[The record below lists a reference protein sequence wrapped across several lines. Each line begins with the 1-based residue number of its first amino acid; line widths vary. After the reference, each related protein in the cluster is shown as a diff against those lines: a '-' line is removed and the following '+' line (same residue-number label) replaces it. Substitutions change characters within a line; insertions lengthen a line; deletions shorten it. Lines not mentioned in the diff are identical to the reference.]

1 VIVKR
6 LKSVVSLLLLLI
18 KKVMINILEKCVVK
32 VPNDIHV
39 VYSSERKIIV
49 LIGIRSRKVLKLK
62 VQLLVCGVQNV
73 VKVAPLTFFKVSNHE
88 QKKIN
93 SIQGTCVALIKQ
105 LIVEISVTLYRKLK
119 LVGVGYRALEV
130 DSFKNKLLLFKLG
143 FSHFLYFKIVKSVK
157 IFSLKLTKLFIYGN
171 SYKSITQIA
180 SLIRSYKK
188 PEPYNGK
195 GILYDT
201 EKIVIKEGKKV

>member
-1 VIVKR
+1 MN
-6 LKSVVSLLLLLI
+6 LLLLLI
-18 KKVMINILEKCVVK
+18 KKSYMINILDKYTIK

-39 VYSSERKIIV
+39 VYYSKKRIIV
-49 LIGIRSRKVLKLK
+49 LIGIQSRKVLKLN
-62 VQLLVCGVQNV
+62 VQLLMFKSKNV
-73 VKVAPLTFFKVSNHE
+73 IKVTPITFFKVSYGE
-88 QKKIN
+88 KKKIN
-93 SIQGTCVALIKQ
+93 IIQGTSTALIKQ

-119 LVGVGYRALEV
+119 FIGVGYRALEV

-143 FSHFLYFKIVKSVK
+143 FSHFLYFRMSKSVK
-157 IFSLKLTKLFIYGN
+157 IFCLKLTKLFIYGN
-171 SYKSITQIA
+171 SYVNITQIA

-201 EKIVIKEGKKV
+201 EKIVIKEGKKI

>member
-1 VIVKR
+1 MR
-6 LKSVVSLLLLLI
+6 
-18 KKVMINILEKCVVK
+18 NILEKCIVK

-39 VYSSERKIIV
+39 VYSRNRKIIV
-49 LIGIRSRKVLKLK
+49 LIGVRSRKMLKLK
-62 VQLLVCGVQNV
+62 VQLLVCGEQNV
-73 VKVAPLTFFKVSNHE
+73 IKVTPLMFFKVSNHE

-105 LIVEISVTLYRKLK
+105 LVVEISVTLYRKLK
-119 LVGVGYRALEV
+119 FVGVGYRALEV
-130 DSFKNKLLLFKLG
+130 DSFKDKLLLFKLG
-143 FSHFLYFKIVKSVK
+143 FSHFLYFKILESVK
-157 IFSLKLTKLFIYGN
+157 IFSLKFTKLFIYGN

-201 EKIVIKEGKKV
+201 EKVVLKEGKKV